1 MILPDLH
8 EAVPG
13 RAECAQ
19 ARTVEKPGLWVETN
33 RDNSG
38 RLALM
43 MPGRD
48 QQVTPTHWS
57 FGQLCALVGAPTCYL
72 RQLPATLSAI
82 NLQHGLLSRRA
93 EMAGGFGIEGR
104 RFPARLSAARDRFD
118 R

>member
-1 MILPDLH
+1 MVTSSQGDRPVSNDFRVDVSRRQRIGPVSSKWFARFDNGRLLVLPDLQ

-57 FGQLCALVGAPTCYL
+57 FGQLCALVGAPT
-72 RQLPATLSAI
+72 S
-82 NLQHGLLSRRA
+82 
-93 EMAGGFGIEGR
+93 
-104 RFPARLSAARDRFD
+104 
-118 R
+118 